1 MIGLEGVKEFI
12 EAKKEN
18 FRYSIYVDNADEYVR
33 DLIYRKT
40 EYVAIPCIVLVVD
53 NEVRFAGSG
62 TKFKEHLDVALKEF
76 NDTNDDYNDSNP
88 IYAYETLGL
97 PTNLSDDLEN
107 NDNT

>member
-1 MIGLEGVKEFI
+1 
-12 EAKKEN
+12 
-18 FRYSIYVDNADEYVR
+18 
-33 DLIYRKT
+33 IYRKT

-62 TKFKEHLDVALKEF
+62 TKFKEHLDVALKELYPEEV